1 RGHLPRGDAPL
12 PRERVRHLPDA
23 AVHRRD
29 PRRAARVGAHRRGVG
44 VDDPVAHRHATAR
57 AGGRQPARLRVRVP
71 LELVPVAPHGAAER
85 AQAHRRPGAE
95 PAGVLHQRDPLPERG
110 DGRRRRGGP
119 PQRADLPAAAALL
132 HHRRRDDGGEGV
144 TSRGAAHDPVPA
156 RRRFAGV
163 DVGGTNVR
171 VAVWEEGAE
180 RPTLVAASPLPPD
193 LGALV
198 ELVAG
203 ALGGPV
209 AGVGVGVPGRVV
221 DGVAV
226 WVPNARFLEGPGL
239 AAELG
244 ARLAAPVA
252 LANDGHVA
260 LLSEAR
266 FGAARGLKDAL
277 LVTIGTGIG
286 GAVMRSGRL
295 VRGANGTAGSFG
307 WLALGAPPVGG
318 HDRPGAAGDPAGAAT
333 ARGSAPPEVGPWEA
347 TASGQA
353 LERRAAALSR
363 PVRARELSAAAA
375 AGDVEAAAVLDR
387 FVAE

>member
-1 RGHLPRGDAPL
+1 M
-12 PRERVRHLPDA
+12 
-23 AVHRRD
+23 
-29 PRRAARVGAHRRGVG
+29 
-44 VDDPVAHRHATAR
+44 
-57 AGGRQPARLRVRVP
+57 
-71 LELVPVAPHGAAER
+71 
-85 AQAHRRPGAE
+85 
-95 PAGVLHQRDPLPERG
+95 
-110 DGRRRRGGP
+110 
-119 PQRADLPAAAALL
+119 
-132 HHRRRDDGGEGV
+132 

-260 LLSEAR
+260 LLGEAR

-387 FVAE
+387 FVAEVGAGLASLASLFDPEALVVSGGVAELVAELMPRVRAVFEACASPSSRATPVRVAELGRAAGAFGAAVYAREGDEVYLP